1 MSVLLLSLGIVACT
15 SVQTNNVQ
23 PKCYVPVLPSLPAID
38 GGELFD
44 RIGPDDYYTL
54 SLREKRLTDW
64 ALEMEAMLVELCK

>member
-1 MSVLLLSLGIVACT
+1 MIAGCSTG
-15 SVQTNNVQ
+15 QTISVQ
-23 PKCYVPVLPSLPAID
+23 PKCYVPVLPSLPTID

-64 ALEMEAMLVELCK
+64 ALEMEAMLLELCK